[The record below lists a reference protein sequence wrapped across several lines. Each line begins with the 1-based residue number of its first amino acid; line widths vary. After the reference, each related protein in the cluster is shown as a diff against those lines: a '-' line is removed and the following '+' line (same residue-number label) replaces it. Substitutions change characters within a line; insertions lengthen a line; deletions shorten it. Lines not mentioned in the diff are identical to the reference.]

1 MFRTRQQAL
10 KHQPRHTSRT
20 SLNLLNSP
28 FMGRKTQRS
37 ITLPKENINKIL
49 LKLDNSPDPLIKR
62 TEKTKPLAPL
72 YLQKMP
78 PFSRSL
84 KLFPTTIK
92 SRFKDLKISQKVIP
106 QNDHLIFLLD
116 KVPTF
121 EIVREKNI
129 AKNKKI
135 LKSVKPI
142 VEDQNEYNIE

>member
-1 MFRTRQQAL
+1 
-10 KHQPRHTSRT
+10 
-20 SLNLLNSP
+20 
-28 FMGRKTQRS
+28 MGRKTQRS

-62 TEKTKPLAPL
+62 TKPLAPL